1 MVLADPSAVVV
12 RLAAREDGARLLRT
26 LEAER
31 GVHLVGG
38 AVRDLLLG
46 LTPREIDLVAEEDG
60 AGVADRLAAGVGRRH
75 ARFGTASLETED
87 GLPIDVAT
95 ARAED
100 YPSPGALPVVRP
112 GTLEQDMA
120 RRDFTVN
127 AIAVGLSPD
136 RRGQVHQ
143 ADGALRDLGAGVL
156 RVLHDRSFADDPT
169 RLVRMA
175 RYAARLGFE
184 VDPHTV
190 ALARAAI
197 ESGAPATAG
206 EARMG
211 ADLQRLLAESPPVA
225 IAGLLL
231 LRDLGL
237 YRELDIDAD
246 LMARAVALLPEGARH
261 DLLLLATLGH
271 RVGDP
276 RGWLGPMHVKAP
288 GPVFD
293 ALVDP
298 EGLAQAMRA
307 AAKPSD
313 LWRVL
318 RRRTDEAVALAGAVG
333 AEDAARRWFGELR
346 DVRLRIRGEDLVQ
359 AGVAPGPEIGR
370 RLQAALVR
378 KLDEGAATREDE
390 LAFALGSE
398 A

>member
-1 MVLADPSAVVV
+1 MVLADPSTVVD
-12 RLAAREDGARLLRT
+12 RLAEREEGARLLRA
-26 LEAER
+26 LEGER

-46 LTPREIDLVAEEDG
+46 RTPKEIDLVAEEDG
-60 AGVADRLAAGVGRRH
+60 AGVAERLAAGVGRRH
-75 ARFGTASLETED
+75 ARFGTASLQTED

-95 ARAED
+95 ARAEE
-100 YPSPGALPVVRP
+100 YPSPGSLPVVRP
-112 GTLEQDMA
+112 GTLEDDMA

-156 RVLHDRSFADDPT
+156 RVLHDRSFIDDPT
-169 RLVRMA
+169 RMVRMA

-184 VDPHTV
+184 VDPRTA

-197 ESGAPATAG
+197 EAGAPATAG

-211 ADLQRLLAESPPVA
+211 ADLQRLLAEEPPAA
-225 IAGLLL
+225 IAGVLL

-237 YRELDIDAD
+237 YADLNVDAD
-246 LMARAVALLPEGARH
+246 LMARAVALLPEGARR
-261 DLLLLATLGH
+261 DLLLLAALGLG
-271 RVGDP
+271 RDDP
-276 RGWLGPMHVKAP
+276 RAWLGPMHVKAP

-298 EGLAQAMRA
+298 EGLAAQMRG
-307 AAKPSD
+307 AKKRSD
-313 LWRVL
+313 LWRIL
-318 RRRTDEAVALAGAVG
+318 QGRTDEAVALAGALG
-333 AEDAARRWFGELR
+333 AQDAARRWFGELR
-346 DVRLRIRGEDLVQ
+346 DVRLQIRGEDLVQ
-359 AGVAPGPEIGR
+359 AGIAPGPEIGR
-370 RLQAALVR
+370 RLEAATVAA
-378 KLDEGAATREDE
+378 LDEGARTPEEQLAAA
-390 LAFALGSE
+390 LAFE